1 MATSD
6 GSVTYNSQELH
17 NTAAVINSK
26 TKGVEDQI
34 DGIMQTAA
42 ELNSSGK
49 WTGDMYNA
57 FKLNADNY
65 KKEHIDPLLE
75 NMHEYGQELENAA
88 NGTEAQTAAGIA
100 RFQ

>member
-17 NTAAVINSK
+17 NTASVINSK

-34 DGIMQTAA
+34 EGIMKTADDLKA
-42 ELNSSGK
+42 SGK
-49 WTGDMYNA
+49 WTGDMYDA
-57 FKLNADNY
+57 FMLNINNY

-88 NGTEAQTAAGIA
+88 NETEAQTAAGIA